1 MSYVKMHTVARA
13 IADDRRARG
22 EIDRCGAPS
31 IMEMDAWYGA
41 AWRSDRRA
49 VDAGEK
55 QGFAGLYLFN
65 KTIVLSAL
73 RFIPDS
79 VPVDMVMVVK
89 LADFE
94 SMLREE

>member
-1 MSYVKMHTVARA
+1 MSYVKMHTAGIWEELVL
-13 IADDRRARG
+13 RRVG
-22 EIDRCGAPS
+22 GAPS

-49 VDAGEK
+49 ADAGEK
-55 QGFAGLYLFN
+55 QGLAGLYLFN

-79 VPVDMVMVVK
+79 VPVDMVMMVK